1 MIGMHLLGLLTR
13 LGIHP
18 DAPDPPGFA
27 ALREQWHDFFLMSG
41 TAAVTLAGLLF
52 VSMSFNMEHL
62 LRADRQPLLQFAR
75 NNMLIYLMVLVLS
88 LLMLAP
94 GMPMRVLG
102 LQLVFFGLML
112 IVLSAVALWRLMR
125 DTESVFTRRHRIRR
139 GLPAVASGFLLV
151 GAGVGFLRGQ
161 LDAHL
166 GLFAAICLMLATGV
180 WSSWDLLVVVARAGA
195 GRRTHP
201 D

>member
-1 MIGMHLLGLLTR
+1 MHLLGLLTR
-13 LGIHP
+13 LGIHL
-18 DAPDPPGFA
+18 AAADPPGYA
-27 ALREQWHDFFLMSG
+27 VLRERWHDFFMLSG

-75 NNMLIYLMVLVLS
+75 TTMLVYLLVLVLS
-88 LLMLAP
+88 LMMLMP
-94 GMPMRVLG
+94 DWPMRALG
-102 LQLVFFGLML
+102 LQLVFVGLLLVVFSAFG
-112 IVLSAVALWRLMR
+112 LWRLLR
-125 DTESVFTRRHRIRR
+125 DPESVFTRRHRVRR

-151 GAGVGFLRGQ
+151 GAGVGFMRGQ

-195 GRRTHP
+195 GRHTHP
-201 D
+201 G